1 MPRKT
6 TVPSQSIKV
15 TPLALSQLH
24 LRLEFLEKEHQSLL
38 KQIKRKRTELNNFI
52 GQMRSFGRE
61 FLTKVTPLFQQM
73 AELDQEIHVLFN
85 EIFTTKKFGKQTL
98 KKIEAVY
105 RNLQMVGV
113 ISVKPIFPRY
123 ALKVASVN
131 VCELQRKKITLQ
143 NG

>member
-1 MPRKT
+1 
-6 TVPSQSIKV
+6 
-15 TPLALSQLH
+15 
-24 LRLEFLEKEHQSLL
+24 
-38 KQIKRKRTELNNFI
+38 
-52 GQMRSFGRE
+52 MRSFGRE
-61 FLTKVTPLFQQM
+61 FLTKVAPLFQQM